1 MELVT
6 NSDYNSRSHDG
17 ERIRPV
23 AAGERQGGEMGL
35 DARTLMLLIAA
46 LFTLATFSLGLLWRM
61 HRHLPG
67 VVEWTAGLGL
77 LAVGTSLLYGRETIP
92 DVLSIAVGNTVVS
105 AGIGMIAIGNQ
116 KYTGHAPTWR
126 TIALVLLALFASL
139 MVLYDSPDQFQARVV
154 IGSLSLGI
162 LSALAAWALARAPRE
177 APRHAAVAQMALAAT
192 FAVNTCIS
200 LARIAGELLWLPGED
215 RTMWAGTLTTAYYLW
230 TTLIAFSLA
239 SGIPIMVTE
248 RLRNQLRRKVL
259 DLDAAR
265 KAAEAA
271 LSEHRNFL
279 SMISHEF
286 RTPLGI
292 INAAG
297 EMIACNLPP
306 EDRESANDVARIRR
320 ATRRLSNLVEGC
332 LTDEWLTTASQ
343 SLRARPLDLK
353 SILADLASEYDVTL
367 RWQVGGSTL
376 LDADPYLLPIAL
388 SCTIDNACK
397 YGRTRAGVTIEAR
410 ARLLPATGGRVV
422 SHFVIDVHDDGPGIP
437 SDERPRV
444 FEKYYRA
451 AHGLHRP
458 GTGLGLF
465 LARRILDLHGGTI
478 GILDPVPEDLPPG
491 RNRGCVV
498 RITLPHDGGK
508 QAEKTEEWETTE
520 MDPAQ

>member
-1 MELVT
+1 
-6 NSDYNSRSHDG
+6 
-17 ERIRPV
+17 
-23 AAGERQGGEMGL
+23 MGL
-35 DARTLMLLIAA
+35 DARTLMLLVTA
-46 LFTLATFSLGLLWRM
+46 LFMLATFSLGLLWRM
-61 HRHLPG
+61 HKHLRG
-67 VVEWTAGLGL
+67 VAEWTMGLGL
-77 LAVGTSLLYGRETIP
+77 LAIGTLLLYAREAIP
-92 DVLSIAVGNTVVS
+92 DVLSVVFGNTLAT
-105 AGIGMIAIGNQ
+105 AGIGIIAIGNQ
-116 KYTGHAPTWR
+116 KYAGHTPTWR
-126 TIALVLLALFASL
+126 AVAVVLVALSAAL
-139 MVLYDSPDQFQARVV
+139 MGLYDSPDHYQARVV
-154 IGSLSLGI
+154 IVSLGIGI
-162 LSALAAWALARAPRE
+162 LSALAAWALVRTPRDT
-177 APRHAAVAQMALAAT
+177 PRHTALAQRALAAT
-192 FAVNTCIS
+192 FALNVCIS

-215 RTMWAGTLTTAYYLW
+215 RSMWTGTLTTYYFLW
-230 TTLIAFSLA
+230 TTLLAFSMA
-239 SGIPIMVTE
+239 SGFPIMVTE
-248 RLRNQLRRKVL
+248 RLRNQLRRKVI

-297 EMIACNLPP
+297 EMIACNLPA

-332 LTDEWLTTASQ
+332 LTDEWLTAASQ
-343 SLRARPLDLK
+343 SLRARPTDLK
-353 SILADLASEYDVTL
+353 SILTDLASEYDVAL
-367 RWQVGGSTL
+367 RWQVGGTAL

-397 YGRTRAGVTIEAR
+397 YGQSRAGVTIKAR
-410 ARLLPATGGRVV
+410 ARLLPAADSGRAT

-437 SDERPRV
+437 PDERQRV

-478 GILDPVPEDLPPG
+478 DILDPMPADLPPG
-491 RNRGCVV
+491 CNSGCTV
-498 RITLPHDGGK
+498 RITLPQDGGTH
-508 QAEKTEEWETTE
+508 AGKTEERETTE